1 MCWEKKERRKAYR
14 LQTLYIK
21 KTAMSEDFVKVAET
35 KDIQAAQM
43 KEVEVAGESICVSN
57 VDGKYYAIGNIC
69 THVGGPLDQGT
80 LEGYEVECPWH
91 GSKFDVRT
99 GEPTKPPA
107 RSPEPTYEA
116 KVEGDNVLIRKRK

>member
-1 MCWEKKERRKAYR
+1 MYKKM
-14 LQTLYIK
+14 
-21 KTAMSEDFVKVAET
+21 TAMSEDFVKVAET

-43 KEVEVAGESICVSN
+43 KAVEVAGESICVSN

-107 RSPEPTYEA
+107 RSPEPTHEV
-116 KVEGDNVLIRKRK
+116 KVEGDNILLRKRK

>member
-1 MCWEKKERRKAYR
+1 MCWDKKERRKTYR
-14 LQTLYIK
+14 LQTLYK
-21 KTAMSEDFVKVAET
+21 NMTAMSEDFVKVAET

-43 KEVEVAGESICVSN
+43 KAVEVADQSICVSN

-69 THVGGPLDQGT
+69 THVGGPLDEGT
-80 LEGYEVECPWH
+80 LEGYQVECPWH

-107 RSPEPTYEA
+107 RQAVSKYEV
-116 KVEGDNVLIRKRK
+116 KIQDNNILARKQE